1 MFLIVKF
8 SIRTN
13 VIIIFIMI
21 NSIEEIYNQ
30 IIIEKII
37 IIKLI
42 YIKDI
47 KEMI

>member
-47 KEMI
+47 